1 MQCQRTQACSEST
14 YKDNC
19 PHWAGAGAEDGVE
32 LLEVGG
38 TTDGPGTTV
47 FEVAP
52 TTEVAGVEPGTSVRW
67 SSVVT
72 LGGFGTSVPGGTTA
86 KVNTMRSLVYWIEP
100 KSFV

>member
-32 LLEVGG
+32 CLEVGG

-52 TTEVAGVEPGTSVRW
+52 TTEVAGVEPGTSV
-67 SSVVT
+67 
-72 LGGFGTSVPGGTTA
+72 PGGTTA